1 VVDAVPIC
9 INQVQ
14 AEAAPLTL
22 RFCHLSPTGG
32 RLDKNGNE
40 CVPPAGYGAHA
51 AFEGIDKIVK
61 TLGEPKEAV
70 VADETPAPSDERP
83 AVTNADAGAVPAPT
97 PPSDK
102 NITNVDHPVAK
113 ETTKNG
119 DSSRGTELTDQ
130 LQGLKVD
137 DNRSTTPRGSVDVPI
152 AKTAP
157 GPPASAPLVFDHPP
171 NEDEKRQAEELL
183 ARTGMA

>member
-1 VVDAVPIC
+1 VDAVPFC
-9 INQVQ
+9 IQTSP
-14 AEAAPLTL
+14 ADAALSP

-61 TLGEPKEAV
+61 TLGEPQEAV
-70 VADETPAPSDERP
+70 VADETPAPSDERS
-83 AVTNADAGAVPAPT
+83 AATDADAAAVPAPT

-102 NITNVDHPVAK
+102 NVTNVDQSVAK
-113 ETTKNG
+113 ETTNNG

-130 LQGLKVD
+130 MQGLKVD
-137 DNRSTTPRGSVDVPI
+137 DNRSTTPGGSVDVPI

-157 GPPASAPLVFDHPP
+157 GPPASGPVVFDHPP